1 MNGIKKVGRDRAEQK
16 AVLPRLSWLGRDGT
30 SDGTLDELRIP
41 GRARCR
47 TIHDKIRCRRPS
59 KEVVIQILA
68 TKLYKPGASTVH
80 RGPFATVFKTS
91 PSVPAFL
98 TGTVL
103 LAFGLRLVVVACLLI
118 HVPSHTI
125 DYNDFGW
132 ESWEM
137 GWTAR
142 SLFLGQG
149 FSSPFLPVSGPTALV
164 PPLYPYLLSLG
175 FHLLG
180 LNTVKVAFAI
190 LGLNGIFSALTCLPL
205 YFLTR
210 RALNRRTASLVA
222 LAWALYPFAIYFSAD
237 RVWDYALTSLL
248 FTCCLLLAQT
258 LHERT
263 AWAWFGFGALYGLT
277 VLSNPSVASLLPP
290 LLLVAIYRVWKAG
303 DSPLRWVRGALLTAL
318 AFCMV
323 CAPWQIRNH
332 RVMHAD
338 FFVRDG
344 FWLEFYAGNNG
355 DTTESNSNF
364 AHPASN
370 PQEMK
375 RYQAAGEIRYMA
387 QKRAA
392 SLAFVQTHPGFFVV
406 ATARRVLRFWTGFW
420 SFRRGYLKYEPFDL
434 PNVPFC
440 LFLLFFTVRGLG
452 RWWHEDRAAA
462 VPYVLALI
470 IFPLPYYLT
479 HSSMDYRQPLEP
491 ILVLLVVLGMFGTGR
506 CLSNR
511 LDRLA

>member
-1 MNGIKKVGRDRAEQK
+1 MQQA
-16 AVLPRLSWLGRDGT
+16 L
-30 SDGTLDELRIP
+30 
-41 GRARCR
+41 
-47 TIHDKIRCRRPS
+47 
-59 KEVVIQILA
+59 KEEVIQTLA
-68 TKLYKPGASTVH
+68 TKLYQPGASTPH
-80 RGPFATVFKTS
+80 RGPFATVLRTS
-91 PSVPAFL
+91 LSVPAFL
-98 TGTVL
+98 TSTVL
-103 LAFGLRLVVVACLLI
+103 FAFALRLVVVACLLS

-175 FHLLG
+175 FHLFG
-180 LNTVKVAFAI
+180 LNTVKVAFAV
-190 LGLNGIFSALTCLPL
+190 LGLNSLFSALTCLPL
-205 YFLTR
+205 YFLAR
-210 RALNRRTASLVA
+210 RALNQPTASFVA
-222 LAWALYPFAIYFSAD
+222 LGWALYPFAIYFSAD

-248 FTCCLLLAQT
+248 FTCCLLLAQA
-258 LHERT
+258 LHRRT

-277 VLSNPSVASLLPP
+277 VLSNPSVASLLPF
-290 LLLVAIYRVWKAG
+290 LLLVAMYRARKDGVAPSRW
-303 DSPLRWVRGALLTAL
+303 LRNTVLALLT
-318 AFCMV
+318 FCTV
-323 CAPWQIRNH
+323 CAPWGIRNH

-355 DTTESNSNF
+355 DTRESNSNF

-375 RYQAAGEIRYMA
+375 QYLAAGEIGYMA

-392 SLAFVQTHPGFFVV
+392 SLAFVRTHPGFFAV

-420 SFRRGYLKYEPFDL
+420 SFRPGYLKYEPFDL

-440 LFLLFFTVRGLG
+440 LFLLFFSARGLW
-452 RWWHEDRAAA
+452 RWWREDSAAA
-462 VPYVLALI
+462 LPYLLALI
-470 IFPLPYYLT
+470 VFPLPYYLT

-491 ILVLLVVLGMFGTGR
+491 IILLLVVLGLFGIHRTAPH
-506 CLSNR
+506 R
-511 LDRLA
+511 LP